1 MAKSQKTKPYRYK
14 STTPLHVNLKKNAAL
29 YLMVLP
35 GFLLILVFS
44 YFPMYGI
51 VMAFQNFRPL
61 DGFFGSEFVGLRHFQ
76 RIWSDMLFRR
86 AFMNSLWLGIYSI
99 IFAFPA
105 PILLALLFNE
115 IKHTKY
121 KRIAQT
127 VSYMPFFL
135 SSVIV
140 VGILRDML
148 GVSSGVVNI
157 GLDAMGFNRI
167 DFFLNPGWFRTLFI
181 GSGIWMGVGYGSIIY
196 LAAISGVNPEL
207 YESARIDGGNR
218 LQQAVH
224 ITLPSIL
231 PTVTILFIFALGGI
245 LGNDWQRILLM
256 YNPAIYSTA
265 DVVGTY
271 VYRIGIEG
279 GSASY
284 AAAVGLSMSVIAVF
298 FLTTTN
304 YICKK
309 LGETSLW

>member
-1 MAKSQKTKPYRYK
+1 LGKPNK
-14 STTPLHVNLKKNAAL
+14 VPLMKNLKKNAGL
-29 YLMVLP
+29 YTMVLP
-35 GFLLILVFS
+35 GFVLILVFS

-61 DGFFGSEFVGLRHFQ
+61 DGFFGSEFVGLRHFE
-76 RIWSDMLFRR
+76 RIWTDVLFRR
-86 AFMNSLWLGIYSI
+86 AFMNSLWLGIYSL
-99 IFAFPA
+99 IFSFPA

-115 IKHTKY
+115 IKHSKY
-121 KRIAQT
+121 KRFAQT

-148 GVSSGVVNI
+148 GLSGGVVNH
-157 GLDAMGFNRI
+157 GLEALGFARI

-181 GSGIWMGVGYGSIIY
+181 GSGIWMGVGFGTIIY
-196 LAAISGVNPEL
+196 LAAIAGVSPEL

-224 ITLPSIL
+224 ITIPSIF
-231 PTVTILFIFALGGI
+231 PTITILFIFAVGGI

-256 YNPAIYSTA
+256 YNPAIFSTA

-271 VYRIGIEG
+271 VYRVGIEG

-284 AAAVGLSMSVIAVF
+284 ASAVGLSMSIIGVF
-298 FLTTTN
+298 LLILTN
-304 YICKK
+304 YVTKK
-309 LGETSLW
+309 LGQTSLW

>member
-1 MAKSQKTKPYRYK
+1 
-14 STTPLHVNLKKNAAL
+14 
-29 YLMVLP
+29 
-35 GFLLILVFS
+35 
-44 YFPMYGI
+44 
-51 VMAFQNFRPL
+51 
-61 DGFFGSEFVGLRHFQ
+61 
-76 RIWSDMLFRR
+76 
-86 AFMNSLWLGIYSI
+86 MNSLWLGIYSI

-115 IKHTKY
+115 IKHNKY

-140 VGILRDML
+140 VGLLRDML
-148 GVSSGVVNI
+148 GVTNGAVNI
-157 GLDAMGFNRI
+157 GLGAMGFNRI
-167 DFFLNPGWFRTLFI
+167 DFFLDPGWFRSLFI

-196 LAAISGVNPEL
+196 LAAISGVSPEL

-224 ITLPSIL
+224 ITIPSIL
-231 PTVTILFIFALGGI
+231 PTVIILFIFALGGI

-284 AAAVGLSMSVIAVF
+284 AAAVGLSMSVISVF
-298 FLTTTN
+298 FLTATN
-304 YICKK
+304 FICKR